1 MFIGQ
6 FGLLGALDAMRLFAL
21 LAPDG
26 GQEDQSTEGP
36 AARVWVKENRVSSD
50 KQTKIVQLSDLLGDA
65 KELIG
70 KWAKVDGKIRLNGVF
85 DYAPLLNEVVCDSD
99 GKNCPTN
106 SGFNQVQLYHSLT
119 GLSIYLGLQG
129 FDMDTMI
136 GKSKNGRITAHADA
150 VEDMNAWFSPQSE
163 EETFGTSGGKWDLAS
178 DNDVTKH
185 ETGHFVLHRLHPG
198 LTSWYSAEGGAI
210 HEGFADALAALYE
223 NDPEMS
229 EDFLPAT
236 GKAPTKTDGLRNVNN
251 ALTLEQAGSE
261 VHDRGRAY
269 GGFFWGLKKRVE
281 TKIGQGREL
290 SNYAADM
297 IARSA
302 VNHGAFYTT
311 SKPKP
316 VDFVR
321 AVTKGAEAL
330 AKVNKLG
337 MDFAQFRQFIIAE
350 ALARGMIKTPNEAD
364 ERPQPTPDSVESAIA
379 RFTRGDR
386 RLSFDLI
393 SSSKG
398 IGGSRDNFQ
407 EFYLTR
413 DGKKAK
419 VVASGAFA
427 HRDAAGRLNAV
438 SLDDARTFGPAEV
451 NEEIK
456 VSYEAALK
464 SIEDQ
469 ANKEL
474 ANARALRARPQGD
487 IREKQMDVRIAEAAV
502 KRAKEIRGARTR
514 LQGEKPTPVY
524 VILPD
529 GKNESGQSELYYEFQ
544 MGLSLYYVSARDS
557 KKVVVKRDVLRD

>member
-1 MFIGQ
+1 MLIKQ
-6 FGLLGALDAMRLFAL
+6 FGLLGALDAMRLFAS

-26 GQEDQSTEGP
+26 GQEDQPVETP

-50 KQTKIVQLSDLLGDA
+50 KQTKIVQLSDLPGDA

-85 DYAPLLNEVVCDSD
+85 DYAPLLNEAACDSD

-106 SGFNQVQLYHSLT
+106 AGFNQVQLYHSLT

-129 FDMDTMI
+129 FDTDTMI

-210 HEGFADALAALYE
+210 HEGFADVLAALYE

-251 ALTLEQAGSE
+251 PLTLEQAGSE

-281 TKIGQGREL
+281 TKIGTGREL

-297 IARSA
+297 ITRSA

-321 AVTKGAEAL
+321 AVINGAQAL

-350 ALARGMIKTPNEAD
+350 ALARGMIKAPD
-364 ERPQPTPDSVESAIA
+364 EVKDLPQPVPASVEGAIA
-379 RFTRGDR
+379 RFTQGDR
-386 RLSFDLI
+386 RLSFAI
-393 SSSKG
+393 TSTAKG
-398 IGGSRDNFQ
+398 IGGSRDNLQ
-407 EFYLTR
+407 EFYTTR
-413 DGKKAK
+413 TGKKAK
-419 VVASGAFA
+419 VIAAGAFG
-427 HRDAAGRLNAV
+427 HRDGAGRLTAV
-438 SLDDARTFGPAEV
+438 SLDDARLFGPTEV

-456 VSYEAALK
+456 VTYEAALK

-469 ANKEL
+469 ARKEL
-474 ANARALRARPQGD
+474 EKATAMKARPGGD

-502 KRAKEIRGARTR
+502 KRAREIRGRRGADGVR
-514 LQGEKPTPVY
+514 PVY
-524 VILPD
+524 AILPD

-557 KKVVVKRDVLRD
+557 RKVVVQRDVLWD